1 MQSLLEIEQLSVG
14 FRTKRGFLQ
23 ALHDVS
29 LTIAPGETVCLV
41 GESGS
46 GKTVASKAVMRLV
59 DYENGHIE
67 GGRIALN
74 GIDLTALTQ
83 SELRSLRGKRI
94 AMIFQE
100 PMAAFDP
107 VYTIGYQIVETIL
120 RHERKTK
127 SEAKAHAASLLAR
140 VGIPEP
146 ELRMKQYPGE
156 LSGGMLQRAMI
167 ALALSCG
174 PELLIADEP
183 TTALDVTIQAQIL
196 HLLQELKAEF
206 GMSILLITH
215 DLGIA
220 AQIADRIVVMYAGR
234 IVEQATVAEL
244 FAQPHHPYT
253 SGLLRSVA
261 TLDTEKGDRL
271 YAIAGSIP
279 SLSKLP
285 EGCVFHPR
293 CPHATDRCRASAP
306 PLSRRGDRE
315 AACWHADAL
324 LQDGALSARDVR
336 EETAVRGVPAVA
348 ATERS
353 ALVGAAS
360 DRSATALLVRDGGAP
375 SDDLPLSETAHG
387 VYGKAVE
394 EIRPA
399 RADQAKAGS
408 IELFKVEDVCKY
420 YPIKRGFPGR
430 SRTFVRAVDGVSF
443 SIREG
448 ETLGLVGE
456 SGSGKSTL
464 GRLLLQLEPV
474 TSGRV
479 LFEGKDLTRLGAS
492 RLRQTRRHMQ
502 MIFQDPYG
510 SLDPRWNVG
519 DLVGEPLAVHHGL
532 SGKEKKQRV
541 EELLAAV
548 GLDHGIVNRHPHEFS
563 GGQRQRIGI
572 ARAIALH
579 PKFVLADEAVSALD
593 VSVQAQVVNLMQDL
607 QQKLGLTYLFIAH
620 GLHVV
625 RHISDRIA
633 VMYLGRIVE
642 IAPSRELFRRPAHPY
657 TRALIESIPH
667 PDPQLRTEPAAIR
680 GEIPSPARPPAGC
693 RFHTRCPLATD
704 RCRSESPE
712 LLPLDGD
719 RSVACHYPLQ

>member
-1 MQSLLEIEQLSVG
+1 MQSLLEIERLSVG

-59 DYENGHIE
+59 DYENGQIE
-67 GGRIALN
+67 GGRIALG

-107 VYTIGYQIVETIL
+107 VYTIGYQLVETIL

-127 SEAKAHAASLLAR
+127 AEAKAHAASLLAR

-206 GMSILLITH
+206 GMSVLLITH

-234 IVEQATVAEL
+234 IVEQATAAEL

-279 SLSKLP
+279 SLGKLP

-293 CPHATDRCRASAP
+293 CPHATDRCRAAP
-306 PLSRRGDRE
+306 PPPVRRGDRE

-324 LQDGALSARDVR
+324 IRDGALIA
-336 EETAVRGVPAVA
+336 
-348 ATERS
+348 
-353 ALVGAAS
+353 GAAS
-360 DRSATALLVRDGGAP
+360 EDARDFGA
-375 SDDLPLSETAHG
+375 SGDS
-387 VYGKAVE
+387 
-394 EIRPA
+394 A
-399 RADQAKAGS
+399 RAEVSARVLREGAAGGGSTIVQPGQAVLTAQASTAQTAAAAPAGGT
-408 IELFKVEDVCKY
+408 ELFRVEDVRKY

-430 SRTFVRAVDGVSF
+430 SRAFVRAVDGVSF

-479 LFEGKDLTRLGAS
+479 LFEGEDLTRLGAS

-532 SGKEKKQRV
+532 AGKEKKQRV

-548 GLDHGIVNRHPHEFS
+548 GLDHGIISRHPHEFS

-593 VSVQAQVVNLMQDL
+593 VSVQAQVVNLLQDL

-657 TRALIESIPH
+657 TRALIDSIPH
-667 PDPQLRTEPAAIR
+667 PDPRLRTEPAAIR

-704 RCRSESPE
+704 RCRAESPD

-719 RSVACHYPLQ
+719 RSVACHYPLA